1 MYYISYEIY
10 LYIHAMYGDKTNIV
24 GILDGQALAA
34 CLKEQFEYEA
44 DMTVDTHQVR
54 RASSSI

>member
-1 MYYISYEIY
+1 MY
-10 LYIHAMYGDKTNIV
+10 AMYGNKINIV
-24 GILDGQALAA
+24 GILDEQALAA

-54 RASSSI
+54 RASSYI